1 MKISSRVKLGVN
13 IDHVATLRQA
23 RQEADPDLLAAAQVC
38 RQAGASAVIV
48 HLRRDRRH
56 VQDED
61 LRKLCAAKGAVY
73 LEISS
78 EPAMVAAALRAGPES
93 VCLVPERPGEVTTEG
108 GLNLAKSGR
117 AVAAAAKR
125 LKAKGLGVSLFI
137 DPEAAGVRAA
147 KGLGADTVEFCTT
160 AYCAARGQKAAAQEL
175 ERLELASYLAYEM
188 GLAVHAGHGLGYH
201 NVKPVADIPHLD
213 CLNIGFSIVARSVF
227 VGLKAAVSE
236 MKELVS

>member
-1 MKISSRVKLGVN
+1 MRLSSRVKLGVN

-23 RQEADPDLLAAAQVC
+23 RKEAEPDLLAAARVC
-38 RQAGASAVIV
+38 RQAGADSVVV

-61 LRKLCAAKGAVY
+61 LRKLCAAPGRVH

-78 EPAMVAAALRAGPES
+78 EPAMVAAALKARPDS

-117 AVAAAAKR
+117 AVKAAAAR
-125 LKAKGLGVSLFI
+125 LKAKGVGVSLFI
-137 DPEAAGVRAA
+137 DPEAAAVRAA
-147 KGLGADTVEFCTT
+147 RSLGADTVELCTT
-160 AYCAARGQKAAAQEL
+160 AYCAARGQKAVAQEL
-175 ERLELASYLAYEM
+175 ERLELAAYLAYEM
-188 GLAVHAGHGLGYH
+188 GLEVHAGHGLAYH
-201 NVKPVADIPHLD
+201 NVKPVAAIPHLGG
-213 CLNIGFSIVARSVF
+213 LNIGFSIVARSVF